1 MKDMEL
7 NYLVQ
12 ILARHLPVG
21 KDRLFLNVNL
31 NVIIF
36 KLIKNTFNFQ
46 MKNLLLLIQKV
57 SGQNGLNYIF
67 NYCIK

>member
-1 MKDMEL
+1 MML
-7 NYLVQ
+7 
-12 ILARHLPVG
+12 

-31 NVIIF
+31 DVIIF